1 MLIEF
6 FEKAR
11 NKVFENKR
19 LMEILCEGST
29 APFFLEEVGDNNEW
43 MSLEQLK
50 WLGFEVTPDELL
62 SLTRQDLI
70 KMYGEVNIV
79 HSRREANLAIEFDF
93 DPNTMA
99 TVYQKLIK
107 LSNGKWYTLHEVWK
121 YLIKAPD
128 GPAEDAIL
136 MKV

>member
-1 MLIEF
+1 M
-6 FEKAR
+6 
-11 NKVFENKR
+11 
-19 LMEILCEGST
+19 
-29 APFFLEEVGDNNEW
+29 
-43 MSLEQLK
+43 
-50 WLGFEVTPDELL
+50 TPDELL

-70 KMYGEVNIV
+70 KMYGEVNVV
-79 HSRREANLAIEFDF
+79 HSREEANLAIEFDF

-121 YLIKAPD
+121 YLIKASD

-136 MKV
+136 MRV

>member
-6 FEKAR
+6 LEKAR
-11 NKVFENKR
+11 SKVLENKR

-50 WLGFEVTPDELL
+50 WLGVEVTPDELL

-70 KMYGEVNIV
+70 KMYGEVNVV

-93 DPNTMA
+93 DLNTMA